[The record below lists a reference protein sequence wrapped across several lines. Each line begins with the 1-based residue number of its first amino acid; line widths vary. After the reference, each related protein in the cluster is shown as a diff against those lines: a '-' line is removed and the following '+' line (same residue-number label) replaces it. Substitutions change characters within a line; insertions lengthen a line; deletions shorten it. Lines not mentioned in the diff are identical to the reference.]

1 MTKRIF
7 IASLFAASF
16 FSAQAED
23 LYLDGTTKYSIASG
37 TTKTFDNTE
46 IYGSSSAQLSI
57 SGTGNLGIVTI
68 EKGSGITSNSGF
80 EVLSGG
86 VANASE
92 FYVSG
97 GLANM
102 AGTMNVTDRFSVGG
116 IYDTKFV
123 VLNGGKLYTN
133 GVDMFADGTISTYN
147 LRIEGYM
154 KNVGDMV
161 MFSQAKTAGLSISTT
176 GKLETDTLT
185 LNAAKVDISG
195 TVDVNQITINTDQ
208 QANSSFKLW
217 SAGVLNINGTST
229 LTDTQNTGTINVNAG
244 ITQIASSGGFLLQ
257 AGTLNI
263 NDGARMNAIFIDDGA
278 NPYVFRVQIN
288 PDTKVVD
295 SRINIKGSGILDLSK
310 TKNNNDLVIDA
321 SARLTVTSEKSNSII
336 ADKITFFN
344 NTTLT
349 LNSKKTFVGEAGD
362 YNITLMAA
370 QGIVANVNVNALS
383 QFGGVQLQ
391 QGSKLIFNMGSGADS
406 VLVLDA
412 IVQYLTHVGSIVFND
427 FNNEKVFFLD
437 MSELPSFAT
446 ISGTGVNGKTLTNSD
461 FSLIAGEFNGES
473 GYWLYAAGVPEPST
487 FAAIFGASALALALY
502 RRRRKI

>member
-23 LYLDGTTKYSIASG
+23 LYLDGTQTYTTSSG
-37 TTKTFDNTE
+37 NTDTFDAAT
-46 IYGSSSAQLSI
+46 I
-57 SGTGNLGIVTI
+57 SGGSTALYTVGGTSNIGTLTI
-68 EKGSGITSNSGF
+68 EKTTGITSNSGF
-80 EVLSGG
+80 EVLKGG
-86 VANASE
+86 TVNVGTVYSD
-92 FYVSG
+92 G
-97 GLANM
+97 GLSNM
-102 AGTMNVTDRFSVGG
+102 AGTMTVTDSFCVGG
-116 IYDTKFV
+116 YDNTKFIV
-123 VLNGGKLYTN
+123 KSGGKLYTN
-133 GVDMFADGTISTYN
+133 GAVLDNLNLGVNYN

-161 MFSQAKTAGLSISTT
+161 LSSQGTQAGLSISQT
-176 GKLETDTLT
+176 GIIDTDTLT
-185 LNAAKVDISG
+185 LNAGYVDISG
-195 TVDVNQITINTDQ
+195 TLNVNQISLNPDRTLTQ
-208 QANSSFKLW
+208 KFYLW
-217 SAGVLNINGTST
+217 PAGVLNINGSNIST
-229 LTDTQNTGTINVNAG
+229 LTDLTNTGVVNINAGTTQIAAKDGFKLQGGTIN
-244 ITQIASSGGFLLQ
+244 IKS
-257 AGTLNI
+257 
-263 NDGARMNAIFIDDGA
+263 GARLEALYFYDPG
-278 NPYVFRVQIN
+278 NPYTFRVTAAN
-288 PDTKVVD
+288 SK
-295 SRINIKGSGILDLSK
+295 INIYGTGIFDLGQ
-310 TKNNNDLVIDA
+310 TCGGNDMAIDGGA
-321 SARLTVTSEKSNSII
+321 GVTIFSEKSNSIV
-336 ADKITFFN
+336 ANKITFFY

-349 LNSKKTFVGEAGD
+349 LNSEKTFVGEAGD
-362 YNITLMAA
+362 YNITLNLA
-370 QGIVANVNVNALS
+370 QGCVATINVNALS
-383 QFGGVQLQ
+383 QFGDINLQ

-412 IVQYLTHVGSIVFND
+412 ITQYITHVGSIVFND